1 MDTNG
6 DQFVSV
12 METIAYFDA
21 HDLESFRQAG
31 AYLKNA
37 DLNLGKFYFLELYEP
52 RLQSINH
59 IYSDGRMSVLEFF
72 ISFPDLESILDA

>member
-37 DLNLGKFYFLELYEP
+37 DLNLGKYCFC
-52 RLQSINH
+52 RIT
-59 IYSDGRMSVLEFF
+59 
-72 ISFPDLESILDA
+72 

>member
-31 AYLKNA
+31 TYLKNA
-37 DLNLGKFYFLELYEP
+37 DLNLGKFY
-52 RLQSINH
+52 R
-59 IYSDGRMSVLEFF
+59 FF
-72 ISFPDLESILDA
+72 

>member
-37 DLNLGKFYFLELYEP
+37 DLNLGKYCFFIELYEP
-52 RLQSINH
+52 
-59 IYSDGRMSVLEFF
+59 
-72 ISFPDLESILDA
+72 

>member
-31 AYLKNA
+31 TYLKNA
-37 DLNLGKFYFLELYEP
+37 DLNLGKFFRFFLNGKSY
-52 RLQSINH
+52 
-59 IYSDGRMSVLEFF
+59 
-72 ISFPDLESILDA
+72 

>member
-37 DLNLGKFYFLELYEP
+37 DLNLGKFYF
-52 RLQSINH
+52 
-59 IYSDGRMSVLEFF
+59 
-72 ISFPDLESILDA
+72 